1 MTNRWLSL
9 LVFMLC
15 FCPVLSAENFDGRS
29 VKRLAFNTSLN
40 LSYEDLAA
48 SLPLRVGR
56 MFSQQKLEE
65 SVELI
70 RRRGV
75 FEKIEPKTTAAGDGV
90 AVEFVLVPVQ
100 VIRDVIVR
108 GNTAFNSRE
117 VQRWARIRPGD
128 RCFPEAITA
137 AKKRIKDG
145 YKSQGFYEA
154 EVTAEVEETAV
165 ERSMRVLFV
174 IDEGYRSKISEIS
187 VEGELPPELQQL
199 PRRLNEKERG
209 KEASQENIKKVKAD
223 ALAAVRAEEYLQ
235 ALVEVK
241 EEHYSELSGDVSLVL
256 TIVPREPVSLKFHG
270 NKEFSAKKL
279 FSLLNLGERAA
290 PLTANSLRRF
300 ADDIQRFYQ
309 RRGYF
314 FARAVAEQ
322 RQSDNAQRRSY
333 VIRIDEGKKYRV
345 KTVVFQGNK
354 TFSSDKL
361 LEEVGVRSSALWP
374 VSRAHPGFF
383 SDAQLEEDEAAIAA
397 FYELHGYTGAK
408 VSHRLEIDEDSR
420 NVRIHFQIEEPRLAS
435 VRDIRIE
442 WKPEKAASVE
452 EKKRINEV
460 LANELKSGDPF
471 AQDRLQRAA
480 NKIREKAY
488 SFGYANTAVDLFADA
503 EKGDASFIVEPGKK
517 IYFGRISIAGNS
529 YTHDAV
535 IKRELFFQE
544 GMPWDP
550 NLVEKSQSALY
561 SLGFFRDVAI
571 APAHGTLTEGV
582 EDVIVTVTERDT
594 GSIDGTATFNTEEGL
609 HLAGELAQRNLFGG
623 GSALVLGTDAFFKQ
637 GETFLDAGTLRA
649 AYAKPRIFDTK
660 VDLTTEGFLQSSIR
674 LFDSFSYDREGSAVI
689 LRYPFGEQLRGSVG
703 LTAFNERVYDVPEDI
718 ILGPQD
724 QGKTFYSLGTANLE
738 LDKRDNAYN
747 PRRGFRTVLG
757 YKLSSPL
764 FGSESNFSG
773 INLENSMY
781 TPLNTQLVWANAF
794 RSAYLM
800 PTGDTEVIPLS
811 QRIFLGGRRSLRGFS
826 PNSVGPRGVEGDVAG
841 GDLGVSASTE
851 LRYNFTEDVVGLVFL
866 DAGQAF
872 LEKKGA
878 FEGENQN
885 LNDLR
890 FSPGLGIQYLTP
902 IGPISAEVGFALDR
916 EWGERWGR
924 INIGIGAAY

>member
-1 MTNRWLSL
+1 MIDRGLSL
-9 LVFMLC
+9 LVIILC
-15 FCPVLSAENFDGRS
+15 FCPALHAENLEGRP

-40 LSYEDLAA
+40 LSYEDLSA
-48 SLPLRVGR
+48 SLPLQVGR
-56 MFSQQKLEE
+56 VFSQQKLEE

-75 FEKIEPKTTAAGDGV
+75 FEKIEPKTTAVGDGV
-90 AVEFVLVPVQ
+90 SVEFVLVPVQ

-117 VQRWARIRPGD
+117 VLRWARIRPGD

-145 YKSQGFYEA
+145 YKSQGFYAA
-154 EVTAEVEETAV
+154 EVTADVEETAV

-174 IDEGYRSKISEIS
+174 IDEGYRSKIAEIS
-187 VEGELPPELQQL
+187 IEGELPSALQQL
-199 PRRLNEKERG
+199 PRQLNEKERG

-223 ALAAVRAEEYLQ
+223 ALAALRAEEYLQ

-256 TIVPREPVSLKFHG
+256 TIVPREPVSLSFEG

-279 FSLLNLGERAA
+279 LSLLNLGERAA

-300 ADDIQRFYQ
+300 AEDIEQFYQ

-314 FARAVAEQ
+314 FARAIPEQ
-322 RQSDNAQRRSY
+322 RQSENAKRGY
-333 VIRIDEGKKYRV
+333 IIRIDEGKKYRV
-345 KTVVFQGNK
+345 KAVAFHGNT

-361 LEEVGVRSSALWP
+361 SQEVGVRSSALWP
-374 VSRAHPGFF
+374 VSRTHPGFF
-383 SDAQLEEDEAAIAA
+383 SDSQLEEDDAAIAA
-397 FYELHGYTGAK
+397 FYELHGFKGAK
-408 VSHRLEIDEDSR
+408 VSHRLEVDEESR
-420 NVRIHFQIEEPRLAS
+420 NVCIHFEIEEPDLAS
-435 VRDIRIE
+435 VRNVRIE
-442 WKPEKAASVE
+442 WKPENGASAE
-452 EKKRINEV
+452 EKKRINAV
-460 LANELKSGDPF
+460 LAKELKTGDPL
-471 AQDRLQRAA
+471 AQDRLQQAA
-480 NKIREKAY
+480 NKIREAAY
-488 SFGYANTAVDLFADA
+488 GFGYANTVVDLAADS
-503 EKGDASFIVEPGKK
+503 EKGEVFFVVEPGKK
-517 IYFGRISIAGNS
+517 IYFGSIAIAGNS

-535 IKRELFFQE
+535 IKRELSFQE

-571 APAHGTLTEGV
+571 APAQGTLSEGV

-594 GSIDGTATFNTEEGL
+594 GSVDGTATFNTEEGL

-623 GSALVLGTDAFFKQ
+623 GAAVVLGTDAFFKQ
-637 GETFLDAGTLRA
+637 GEALLDAGTLRA
-649 AYAKPRIFDTK
+649 AYAKPRVFDTK
-660 VDLTTEGFLQSSIR
+660 VDFTAEGFLQSSIR
-674 LFDSFSYDREGSAVI
+674 LFDSFSYDREGTAAI

-773 INLENSMY
+773 VNLEHSMY

-794 RSAYLM
+794 RSGYLM

-890 FSPGLGIQYLTP
+890 FSPGFGIQYLTP